1 MAIPIL
7 HAKAK
12 EELFRFMKQLA
23 GHYLLKENS
32 SSAAGPTIFK
42 CFPLLQE
49 HSNWGKNSTAAIN
62 LIQKDLY
69 LSLGLKV
76 LYSFPRRFSLI
87 CVNSCSSTDTQSLPY
102 HLIAWMTLVNQI
114 KIKWAF
120 RIHLGSAGLLHAKI
134 CYCLVS
140 YMSGMEVI
148 IKTWKG

>member
-12 EELFRFMKQLA
+12 EELLRFMKQLT

-49 HSNWGKNSTAAIN
+49 HSNWRKNSTAAIN

-76 LYSFPRRFSLI
+76 LYSFPRRFSLT
-87 CVNSCSSTDTQSLPY
+87 CVNSYSSTDTQSLPY
-102 HLIAWMTLVNQI
+102 HLIAWMTLVNQM
-114 KIKWAF
+114 KINELSGYTWGLQSYF
-120 RIHLGSAGLLHAKI
+120 MPRSATAWLATRQ
-134 CYCLVS
+134 
-140 YMSGMEVI
+140 E
-148 IKTWKG
+148 WKS